1 MSNTPSGLQT
11 DRFVQSFTKSKG
23 KNTVYTTEDFVN
35 TTVRNYLNTSS
46 GVNIRIGNG
55 TCISTVV
62 TGTTETIV
70 SVGLC
75 AGLNNLND
83 VSAASTPGYY
93 LQYDGTAGNWISAP
107 GLSITDASVTDLND
121 VINTPINNSIL
132 FCANGT
138 SLFFK
143 EDKNIEIGNLQA
155 LPERGISIQKNSS
168 YPYQA
173 NIQTRFLNFP
183 TATTDSAG
191 DYYTFTDSSGI
202 TRKILKSKISASD
215 FLNFGNDVRTNAVTA
230 FSASNSVTGGYAS
243 GLSYKGSGHYN
254 LNLSNYLS
262 GSGGILPISR
272 GGTCSGSSSGAREQL
287 GLTYNTQGSP
297 NNYIYDIMGF
307 EDPSYRGLLEGNNI
321 RLGTNL
327 SSITLSVTTGGSCY
341 FDIVAPSNP
350 YYIVDPD
357 TGVCYNVNI
366 TTAGGSVTLFDIP
379 GLTNGT
385 SLLYNNFGSS
395 IYLLGTTTT
404 GPSPF
409 AEVEIKNVSPS
420 YITYGPVE
428 TTPGQPGQ
436 KGIRISLDKVEV
448 NTGAYGTGAWEEI
461 NRRPFIQELQNVT
474 VPAVTNPF
482 SDGDILI
489 YNGTCFQ
496 PYTITGAISIGPSGN
511 AVLSTGGI
519 SISSIHFPATIDF
532 NDLTGTTGSVQ
543 NQLDDKLFYSGSI
556 NPTTPGLLILQA
568 GSSTQTLTSIREPFM
583 DAPQIPVTIPPNHD
597 GISFLNVSSAFEE
610 ITTYNGSDITNLNT
624 CLIDTSKGAP
634 TGPIGTQY
642 TLPNFLD
649 LITTGA
655 GGIVSGSS
663 TNALQLAAESLPDL
677 PGTYTKQE
685 NMGDYIGVGPCVAHR
700 GIQPNHRIELKN
712 LLSVPSFSSAADA
725 GSKKYYFTGA
735 LGVFP
740 NPSGGGVSFLGVAT
754 GNGTS
759 WYGVSFTSIF

>member
-11 DRFVQSFTKSKG
+11 DRFVQSFTKSTG

-93 LQYDGTAGNWISAP
+93 LQYDGTTGNWISAP
-107 GLSITDASVTDLND
+107 GLSITDASITDLND
-121 VINTPINNSIL
+121 VINTPTNNSIL

-143 EDKNIEIGNLQA
+143 EDNSIEIDNLQA

-183 TATTDSAG
+183 TATSDSAG

-202 TRKILKSKISASD
+202 TRKILKSQISASD
-215 FLNFGNDVRTNAVTA
+215 FRNFGPAVITNAVAA
-230 FSASNSVTGGYAS
+230 FSASNSMTGGYAS
-243 GLSYKGSGHYN
+243 GLSYNGLGHYN

-262 GSGGILPISR
+262 GAGGILPISKGGMGSSTSNGAR
-272 GGTCSGSSSGAREQL
+272 INLGLSYNFSERGTC
-287 GLTYNTQGSP
+287 YV
-297 NNYIYDIMGF
+297 YDIMGF
-307 EDPSYRGLLEGNNI
+307 THPSFRETLEGDNI
-321 RLGTNL
+321 RLGSTIASGKTV
-327 SSITLSVTTGGSCY
+327 SSGGSSY
-341 FDIVAPSNP
+341 FDVDSNY
-350 YYIVDPD
+350 YYIVDSN
-357 TGVCYNVNI
+357 TGVCYQVDI
-366 TTAGGSVTLFDIP
+366 TVAAAGGSVTSFTIP
-379 GLTNGT
+379 SIANGT
-385 SLLYNNFGSS
+385 NFLYNNFGSS
-395 IYLLGTTTT
+395 IYLLDTTTT

-409 AEVEIKNVSPS
+409 AEVSISGLRHS
-420 YITYGPVE
+420 YITYGTGTE
-428 TTPGQPGQ
+428 TSLNFTNNY
-436 KGIRISLDKVEV
+436 GIRFGSCVTQVK
-448 NTGAYGTGAWEEI
+448 TGPGPGDWEDI
-461 NRRPFIQELQNVT
+461 NRRPAIQELQNVT
-474 VPAVTNPF
+474 LPAANF
-482 SDGDILI
+482 SHGNILI

-496 PYTITGAISIGPSGN
+496 PYTITGAINIGPSGN
-511 AVLSTGGI
+511 AVLATGGI
-519 SISSIHFPATIDF
+519 CVNAVNFPGPIDF
-532 NDLTGTTGSVQ
+532 NDLTGTTGRVQ
-543 NQLDDKLFYSGSI
+543 NQLDSKLFYDG
-556 NPTTPGLLILQA
+556 PTRGANTPGLLILEG
-568 GSSTQTLTSIREPFM
+568 GSSTETLTAIRNAFM
-583 DAPQIPVTIPPNHD
+583 DSPQIPISVPPNHD

-610 ITTYNGSDITNLNT
+610 ISTYNGSDITNLNT
-624 CLIDTSKGAP
+624 CLIDTSQGAP
-634 TGPIGTQY
+634 TGPIGTRY

-663 TNALQLAAESLPDL
+663 TNALQIAVESLPDL
-677 PGTYTKQE
+677 PGAYTKQA
-685 NMGDYIGVGPCVAHR
+685 NMGDYIGVGPCINR

-712 LLSVPSFSSAADA
+712 LLSVPSFSSTTDAD
-725 GSKKYYFTGA
+725 GIGYYFTGA

-740 NPSGGGVSFLGVAT
+740 NPTTPGGVSFLGVAT